1 MYNKKEATEGVGD
14 KHLKLYKLIFNATEN
29 SDR

>member
-1 MYNKKEATEGVGD
+1 VGD

-29 SDR
+29 SDRWSNNSV